1 MQTHIKKN
9 INNVL
14 NSINSSCQQ
23 ANINANKVSLIAVSK
38 RKSKKELGNYFE
50 AQAVQELHALGWTIL
65 DVQYHTPYGEID
77 IIALRNQCLWF
88 VELKGSLRKN
98 ISFERV
104 SPSKQFRIQQSVE
117 HWLMAHTY
125 DFEEMEMV
133 VCFRTSEGLHW
144 IRNAFDGTGL

>member
-1 MQTHIKKN
+1 VERKR
-9 INNVL
+9 
-14 NSINSSCQQ
+14 
-23 ANINANKVSLIAVSK
+23 VSRRSAVSK

-50 AQAVQELHALGWTIL
+50 AQAVQELHVLGWTIL

-88 VELKGSLRKN
+88 VEVKGTSKRD

-104 SPSKQFRIQQSVE
+104 SFQKQHRLAQSVE
-117 HWLMAHTY
+117 HWLIDNSC

-133 VCFRTSEGLHW
+133 VCFRTEEGLHW
-144 IRNAFDGTGL
+144 IRNAFDGTG